1 MTSLDEQQFL
11 ATLQECLQPDNDKRT
26 AAEVKTTKEIS
37 PTIFMFFVRIN

>member
-26 AAEVKTTKEIS
+26 AAEVRRCAKNKTTKRIC
-37 PTIFMFFVRIN
+37 FFFS